1 MADVLTKRRDA
12 HSGWYFRG
20 DQPGKVAIGQHS
32 PDGSHTLPGFSLLEM
47 MMVLTLIL
55 LAATITQPIY
65 QNMILRAR
73 EAALRDTL
81 FTMRSMIDRFTL
93 DNKRPPASLEEMVE
107 AGYLGDIPID
117 PITRSNSTWFVE
129 TEDFPLSGGES
140 ILGLVNVHS
149 GSDQTSLDGTP
160 YSSW

>member
-1 MADVLTKRRDA
+1 
-12 HSGWYFRG
+12 
-20 DQPGKVAIGQHS
+20 
-32 PDGSHTLPGFSLLEM
+32 

-93 DNKRPPASLEEMVE
+93 D
-107 AGYLGDIPID
+107 
-117 PITRSNSTWFVE
+117 
-129 TEDFPLSGGES
+129 
-140 ILGLVNVHS
+140 
-149 GSDQTSLDGTP
+149 
-160 YSSW
+160 SSKLMPTAQR